1 MVTSPRGTML
11 GMYVPAKFQVGDD
24 DAWRIVTDA
33 GAGTLVLATPEG
45 LVSAFAPVIVSKDRR
60 VLYSHLA
67 RANPWWRKVT
77 PEMEVLAIFVAAS
90 AYVSPSDYPSRSEN
104 PNVVPTWNYAMAQ
117 VHGRVRLHED
127 AEWKLDQVRS
137 LTHQFERGRS
147 PEWQVDAMD
156 ETYRSSQLKAIIG
169 VEIEVVAID
178 GKSKLSQNRPEI
190 DQRNVRERFAA
201 GTLEQQIV
209 ASRMK
214 MIE

>member
-1 MVTSPRGTML
+1 
-11 GMYVPAKFQVGDD
+11 
-24 DAWRIVTDA
+24 
-33 GAGTLVLATPEG
+33 
-45 LVSAFAPVIVSKDRR
+45 
-60 VLYSHLA
+60 
-67 RANPWWRKVT
+67 
-77 PEMEVLAIFVAAS
+77 
-90 AYVSPSDYPSRSEN
+90 
-104 PNVVPTWNYAMAQ
+104 
-117 VHGRVRLHED
+117 
-127 AEWKLDQVRS
+127 
-137 LTHQFERGRS
+137 
-147 PEWQVDAMD
+147 MD